1 MRSPLSRW
9 TTLSLLSVAL
19 LLSGCGG
26 GGGDDDPGPG
36 VGDPSGK
43 YLIEGYFGGAVIPG
57 GFAVWVGR
65 LDAGDT
71 SAKECQIT
79 INGTSLSRADL
90 LSTES
95 DAFYSILEYD
105 YAPNTAYTVT
115 ATLDGRTA
123 TCSFTSPETPWV
135 EITAPA
141 DNSLFEPGTDIDLA
155 WSYDSGTPDNAYVGA
170 MCDEEDEPI
179 LADQTL
185 AGSATTY
192 TIAGSVTDDWG
203 DYADVLITVDLGE
216 KVYLF
221 TGDLAYAGSAV
232 ATVLPGDAI
241 IVVPG
246 TAPDTTWT
254 VTALLTDTEIDAD
267 GAGTTT
273 VRAIVTDEFFNSCS
287 DGTVVNWSAV
297 PAGSVTF
304 DSPTSTTLYGEATA
318 TITAGTT
325 PGTVTIT
332 AVARGDSGS
341 ADLTLSAVT
350 QVAVGAGAYPV
361 ISWTPNDSMVEL
373 LVRKAG
379 LEIGNLRWSIT
390 GLISSPVTYGT
401 VPGALV
407 QTWPLLGAAPNAL
420 VTGEDYRVYL
430 VDAAGDTASVL
441 FTR

>member
-1 MRSPLSRW
+1 MQSPLIRW
-9 TTLSLLSVAL
+9 TTLSLLSAAL
-19 LLSGCGG
+19 FLSGCGG
-26 GGGDDDPGPG
+26 GGGDDNSGPDL
-36 VGDPSGK
+36 GDPSGK

-65 LDAGDT
+65 LDSGDA
-71 SAKECQIT
+71 SAEGCQIT

-90 LSTES
+90 LSTET
-95 DAFYSILEYD
+95 DAFYSILDYN
-105 YAPNTAYTVT
+105 YAPNTAYTVI
-115 ATLDGRTA
+115 ATLGGKTA

-155 WSYDSGTPDNAYVGA
+155 WSYDGGTPDNAYVEA
-170 MCDEEDEPI
+170 MCDEEDESI
-179 LADQTL
+179 LAEQTL
-185 AGSATTY
+185 AGSATSY
-192 TIAGSVTDDWG
+192 TIAGSVTNDWG

-216 KVYLF
+216 NVYLF

-241 IVVPG
+241 ILVPG

-254 VTALLTDTEIDAD
+254 VIVSLDDTEIDAD
-267 GAGTTT
+267 GSSTTT
-273 VRAIVTDEFFNSCS
+273 VRAAVTDEFFNNCS
-287 DGTVVNWSAV
+287 DGTVVTWSV
-297 PAGSVTF
+297 DPAGSITF

-325 PGTVTIT
+325 SGTATIS
-332 AVARGDSGS
+332 AIARGDTGT

-350 QVAVGAGAYPV
+350 QVSVGAGAFPV
-361 ISWTPNDSMVEL
+361 LSWTPNDSMVEL

-379 LEIGNLRWSIT
+379 LEVGNLCWSIT
-390 GLISSPVTYGT
+390 VLFSSPVTYGT
-401 VPGALV
+401 VPGAST

-420 VTGEDYRVYL
+420 VTGENYRVCL